1 MANRQID
8 PMKPTMMSRVRSYL
22 EQRRRLGFKLL
33 NEGSL
38 LENFAR
44 FADRSGHRCPLT
56 KELAIRWAALSKGSD
71 QLWRARRLEVVRT
84 FAKYLI
90 VSEPQTQIPPR
101 HVFGPAH
108 RRSDP
113 YIYSPEEVREL
124 MRRSKRLSGPLR
136 GQTYSTLIGLLA
148 CTGLRIS
155 EALRLTIED
164 VDLDEGVLRV
174 RESKYRRTRLVPL
187 HSTAIAPL
195 RDYAIRRLRIAPLA
209 TVFFPSNEG
218 TELARRNVDHTFSRL
233 RFGIGTERHRLPRL
247 YDLRHT
253 FVCRV
258 LLRWENSARGAAG
271 RVGILSRYLGH
282 AHVTDTYW
290 YLSAMP
296 ELMAQAGRAFANYR
310 NEK

>member
-1 MANRQID
+1 
-8 PMKPTMMSRVRSYL
+8 MKQTMMSRVRNYL
-22 EQRRRLGFKLL
+22 EQRRRLGFKLRI
-33 NEGSL
+33 EGCL

-44 FADRSGHRCPLT
+44 FADRSCHRCPLT

-71 QLWRARRLEVVRT
+71 RLYRARRLEVVRT
-84 FAKYLI
+84 FAKHLI
-90 VSEPQTQIPPR
+90 VSEPQTEIPPR
-101 HVFGPAH
+101 HLFGPAH
-108 RRSDP
+108 RRPDP

-124 MRRSKRLSGPLR
+124 MRRAKRLSDPLR

-187 HSTAIAPL
+187 HSTSIAPL
-195 RDYAIRRLRIAPLA
+195 QDYARERLRLAPSA
-209 TVFFPSNEG
+209 TTFFPSRKG
-218 TELARRNVDHTFSRL
+218 TELARRNVTHTFRRL
-233 RFGIGTERHRLPRL
+233 RHGIATERYRPPRL
-247 YDLRHT
+247 YDLRHAFT
-253 FVCRV
+253 CRV
-258 LLRWENSARGAAG
+258 LLRWEKSARGASN

-290 YLSAMP
+290 YMSALP

-310 NEK
+310 DEE